1 MKTTLVVLSAA
12 ALMGLAGAITLA
24 CSAADGATPVCEDAV
39 DPISGVTI
47 DGGSCFTLP
56 GDAHF
61 VDDADIADGG

>member
-24 CSAADGATPVCEDAV
+24 CSAADGATPVCEDTV
-39 DPISGVTI
+39 DPVSGVTI

-61 VDDADIADGG
+61 VDDADIPDGG